1 MLSLLPERSASFTQS
16 RIAASSEIVRDLNV
30 GDCPMFATLFQ
41 SVAKM
46 TLELNWAVRDR
57 ELHRRR
63 GLAVATQ
70 AVPP

>member
-1 MLSLLPERSASFTQS
+1 MLNLLPERSASFAQS
-16 RIAASSEIVRDLNV
+16 KIVASSEIVPDLNV
-30 GDCPMFATLFQ
+30 GGCPMFTALFQ

-46 TLELNWAVRDR
+46 SFELNWAVRDR